1 MIEDEPFV
9 MRHPEMLRAFR
20 AGAGPAVET
29 VDDAVL
35 KAVNRFALKPL
46 TREAIAVFQ
55 LDLCH
60 NQVDRHFSRFPEEE
74 LERINRL
81 VVGAPLME
89 RHDLHGSLPRGRFF
103 RSRLHQEGERVSVRP
118 EVYVLRTP
126 ENAAFIENIE
136 GGIFRETS
144 IGFSFRLPECAICGE
159 DMRCCEHVP
168 GRRYGEVEAHYI
180 MREVTDVLEG
190 SIVAA
195 GSQGTGFVQAAQR
208 DAVTPDV
215 GRGWRPWARE

>member
-1 MIEDEPFV
+1 MEREPLAL
-9 MRHPEMLRAFR
+9 RHPELMQAFR
-20 AGAGPAVET
+20 TGAEPVLEA

-35 KAVNRFALKPL
+35 AAVNRFALKPL
-46 TREAIAVFQ
+46 TRDEIAVFQ

-74 LERINRL
+74 LEQINRL

-89 RHDLHGSLPRGRFF
+89 RHDLQGSLPRGRFF

-126 ENAAFIENIE
+126 ENAAFIRNIE

-144 IGFSFRLPECAICGE
+144 IGFAFRRPECSICGE
-159 DMRCCEHVP
+159 DMRGCEHIP
-168 GRRYGEVEAHYI
+168 GRRYGEDEAHYI

-195 GSQGTGFVQAAQR
+195 GSQGTAFVQATERGFQAPDWQQR
-208 DAVTPDV
+208 GAA
-215 GRGWRPWARE
+215 WALE